1 MSSPYSVL
9 IAGGGP
15 VGWACALAARSALG
29 RAQRIAVIE
38 RQSAPEATRSGQLSA
53 RVYTVATG
61 NLDWLR
67 GLGVVFDVDRM
78 AAVTD
83 IVVHGRDGRE
93 SLRVRADE
101 AGCAE
106 LAQVIEHDALTAAIA
121 SRARETGVELIE
133 IGRAHV

>member
-67 GLGVVFDVDRM
+67 GLGVVFV
-78 AAVTD
+78 
-83 IVVHGRDGRE
+83 GR
-93 SLRVRADE
+93 LRGL
-101 AGCAE
+101 AGP
-106 LAQVIEHDALTAAIA
+106 LIGGVGAILGFLDQA
-121 SRARETGVELIE
+121 
-133 IGRAHV
+133 